1 MSNTPKKMPHMFEA
15 LNNSLVFAIALVG
28 LAIYVYQ
35 NDQRQQ
41 DGRLDAAAVVLKDI
55 QSKQSGQGEILMRMQ
70 EAQSQIAKQIERNTD
85 KLNGVQNNRFTD
97 SDGNLLEDELEERIA
112 EERGHRRSQ
121 YTEIRETL
129 RSLERDI
136 EVLRQGVSQCTT
148 CKKE

>member
-35 NDQRQQ
+35 NDQQQQ
-41 DGRLDAAAVVLKDI
+41 DGRLDAASLVLESI
-55 QSKQSGQGEILMRMQ
+55 QEKQSGQGEILMRMQ
-70 EAQSQIAKQIERNTD
+70 EAQNQIAKQIERNTD
-85 KLNGVQNNRFTD
+85 KLNGVQSSRFTD
-97 SDGNLLEDELEERIA
+97 ADGNLLEDELEERIA

-121 YTEIRETL
+121 YTEMRETM

-136 EVLRQGVSQCTT
+136 EALRQEVSTCQS
-148 CKKE
+148 CKK